1 MQKNNIS
8 NDMMLIIMSF
18 VFTFSVGSLAMGFF
32 PAVKVGEIKEVMY
45 GLDCMAK
52 ISTPITLL
60 LIFTYLLPIVSFIF
74 ALQAAK
80 RKHHKI
86 MFFVASAISFL
97 SAILI
102 ILEPFFIG
110 LVISDKITYAFG
122 PIIGFLFAV
131 IQAIITLM
139 TGIIRN

>member
-1 MQKNNIS
+1 MKRSNIS

-32 PAVKVGEIKEVMY
+32 PAVKVGEMEEVMY
-45 GLDCMAK
+45 GLDCMTK

-74 ALQAAK
+74 AFLAAK

-86 MFFVASAISFL
+86 MFFVSSALSFL

-102 ILEPFFIG
+102 ILEPVFIG
-110 LVISDKITYAFG
+110 SVITDEITYAFG

-131 IQAIITLM
+131 VQTIITLM

>member
-1 MQKNNIS
+1 
-8 NDMMLIIMSF
+8 
-18 VFTFSVGSLAMGFF
+18 
-32 PAVKVGEIKEVMY
+32 
-45 GLDCMAK
+45 
-52 ISTPITLL
+52 
-60 LIFTYLLPIVSFIF
+60 
-74 ALQAAK
+74 
-80 RKHHKI
+80 